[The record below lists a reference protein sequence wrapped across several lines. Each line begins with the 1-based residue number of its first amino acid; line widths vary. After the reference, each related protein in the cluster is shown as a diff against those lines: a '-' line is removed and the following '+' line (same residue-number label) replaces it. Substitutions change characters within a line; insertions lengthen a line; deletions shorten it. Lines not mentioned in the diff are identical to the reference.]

1 MQWQIQGGWG
11 AHPLL
16 FLYQTGGPPLSK
28 GRDVQPPPPPP
39 LCQCLDPAL
48 LCNLTVQYNSHFIF
62 RPFASDGIE
71 IGSLL
76 VPMVL
81 ASQIAFTERW
91 PDKNLKVSGTINVIL
106 K

>member
-39 LCQCLDPAL
+39 YVNVWIQHCYVTSPYNITAILFLGHL
-48 LCNLTVQYNSHFIF
+48 LAMVSKLAHF
-62 RPFASDGIE
+62 
-71 IGSLL
+71 
-76 VPMVL
+76 
-81 ASQIAFTERW
+81 
-91 PDKNLKVSGTINVIL
+91 
-106 K
+106 